1 MGIGGLAEVVPV
13 FAHRACMYLAAVS
26 CKWRG
31 QLLRSVVLPQSSAA
45 FVSPFCVV
53 LCSSFAY
60 SARSHFFFCED
71 LAKIVFRLGRGVSV
85 NNFTNALFVSTL
97 GEVIAMTWRGCC
109 AQLSQSLTYSCL
121 RFVSVL
127 IASSS

>member
-1 MGIGGLAEVVPV
+1 MAWAIVEVSRFAAEFRCICITLLCSFV
-13 FAHRACMYLAAVS
+13 
-26 CKWRG
+26 
-31 QLLRSVVLPQSSAA
+31 QL
-45 FVSPFCVV
+45 FCVV
-53 LCSSFAY
+53 LSCIVLAPISF
-60 SARSHFFFCED
+60 FVKILQGPCED

-85 NNFTNALFVSTL
+85 NNFTNVLFVATL

-127 IASSS
+127 ITSSS